1 MSMFAH
7 LPVPKPLNIHSAE
20 AAEEWK
26 QMRITWENYALA
38 TELKD
43 KELQVQVATLLT
55 IIGNVAN
62 RVFETFE
69 WTDENDK
76 TYIEQ
81 VLNKFE
87 TYTKPRINQPLERYR
102 FNCRQQ
108 EPNESF
114 NQYVTALRQ
123 LACKCDFS
131 SVTPDELLR
140 DRILFGITDCTFRE
154 CLLRVQNLTL
164 KKALDIC
171 RAAEMSQKQLK
182 EVEDLQE
189 EQVNSVRHYKPR
201 HPPEPEDKTKPAN

>member
-1 MSMFAH
+1 MFAH

-26 QMRITWENYALA
+26 RWRKTWENYALA

-43 KELQVQVATLLT
+43 KELQVQVTTLLT
-55 IIGNVAN
+55 IIGNDAN

-76 TYIEQ
+76 TDIEQ

-87 TYTKPRINQPLERYR
+87 TYTKPRTNVPLERYR

-114 NQYVTALRQ
+114 DQYVTALRQ

-131 SVTPDELLR
+131 TVTLGELLR
-140 DRILFGITDCTFRE
+140 DRILFGITDCA
-154 CLLRVQNLTL
+154 V
-164 KKALDIC
+164 
-171 RAAEMSQKQLK
+171 
-182 EVEDLQE
+182 
-189 EQVNSVRHYKPR
+189 
-201 HPPEPEDKTKPAN
+201 